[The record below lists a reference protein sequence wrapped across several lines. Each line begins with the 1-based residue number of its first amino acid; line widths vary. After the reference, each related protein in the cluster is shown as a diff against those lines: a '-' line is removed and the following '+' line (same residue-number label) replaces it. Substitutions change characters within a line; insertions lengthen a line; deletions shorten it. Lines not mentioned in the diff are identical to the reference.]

1 MFLLLSPGKYLCW
14 WTIYVLLLSLGKYL
28 CWWIIYVF
36 ITIAGPIPLLVDN
49 LYFIII
55 TGPIPLLL
63 DYLCFYYH
71 HWVNTSAG
79 GLSMFLLLSLGQ
91 YLCRSTIYVF
101 FTITGPISLLV
112 DNICFYYYHWVN
124 TSAGGLSMF
133 LLQQGFLHSDHVM
146 KNYIANE
153 STLLS
158 PIITYL
164 VQIKEF
170 LYDQYDRK

>member
-1 MFLLLSPGKYLCW
+1 
-14 WTIYVLLLSLGKYL
+14 
-28 CWWIIYVF
+28 
-36 ITIAGPIPLLVDN
+36 
-49 LYFIII
+49 
-55 TGPIPLLL
+55 
-63 DYLCFYYH
+63 
-71 HWVNTSAG
+71 
-79 GLSMFLLLSLGQ
+79 MFLLLSLGQ

>member
-1 MFLLLSPGKYLCW
+1 
-14 WTIYVLLLSLGKYL
+14 
-28 CWWIIYVF
+28 
-36 ITIAGPIPLLVDN
+36 
-49 LYFIII
+49 
-55 TGPIPLLL
+55 
-63 DYLCFYYH
+63 
-71 HWVNTSAG
+71 
-79 GLSMFLLLSLGQ
+79 
-91 YLCRSTIYVF
+91 
-101 FTITGPISLLV
+101 
-112 DNICFYYYHWVN
+112 
-124 TSAGGLSMF
+124 MF